1 MIVKCFIIF
10 SVLMATFSV
19 WKVILRI
26 IKNNIMDKK
35 EIIKLLEEYAVQ
47 EHSNTLNRVIEMQDF
62 DDLADELV
70 KLFSIHIV
78 SKTK

>member
-1 MIVKCFIIF
+1 
-10 SVLMATFSV
+10 
-19 WKVILRI
+19 
-26 IKNNIMDKK
+26 MDKK

-78 SKTK
+78 SNSYSDCCNAVIDTDEQSLDICTNCGDRI

>member
-1 MIVKCFIIF
+1 M
-10 SVLMATFSV
+10 
-19 WKVILRI
+19 
-26 IKNNIMDKK
+26 NKK